1 MITIGDRL
9 NLSSILKDEVF
20 DELFLNEL
28 KLQLEWVL
36 NDNSEEDRA
45 LVNALHTVIAYN
57 SVCGTYM
64 EGAYD

>member
-1 MITIGDRL
+1 MTIGDRL

-57 SVCGTYM
+57 SVYGTYM